1 VRRIWTVAAKELI
14 DTLRDS
20 RTLVLAIV
28 LPLVLYP
35 VIFLTIGRVSAANEL
50 RQKAAKLQVAIVGAP
65 DAPSLAKVL
74 AESEQLIVLPAQVD
88 PSAVKDHVVDVM
100 LDVPPAHE
108 SKILAGGVS
117 TIRVYYDETDALSRR
132 ARDQVEAGLIRYQQA
147 LLAAELV
154 RLGGNQ
160 RLLDSPQ
167 SERVNVATAQD
178 MGAYILGTLVPYL
191 LVLLIASAASHI
203 AIDTT
208 AGEKERS
215 TLETIL
221 VSAASRCELLLGKFL
236 ATFITAVVAGVM
248 GLLGLVLTLLAPMS
262 VQAFSGQDI
271 ALPLWSVGV
280 LLLMILPVA
289 LLMSSILLA
298 FGCFARSAREGQT
311 FATYFVMC
319 VAVLAV
325 MAVVTDVEPNKQL
338 LLMPIVGT
346 TQVQR
351 QILSGSAEPSDIA
364 LTILSTL
371 VVGGI
376 SLGLAIRLFANERV
390 MFRK

>member
-1 VRRIWTVAAKELI
+1 
-14 DTLRDS
+14 
-20 RTLVLAIV
+20 
-28 LPLVLYP
+28 
-35 VIFLTIGRVSAANEL
+35 
-50 RQKAAKLQVAIVGAP
+50 
-65 DAPSLAKVL
+65 
-74 AESEQLIVLPAQVD
+74 
-88 PSAVKDHVVDVM
+88 
-100 LDVPPAHE
+100 
-108 SKILAGGVS
+108 
-117 TIRVYYDETDALSRR
+117 
-132 ARDQVEAGLIRYQQA
+132 VEAGLVRYRQA

-154 RLGGNQ
+154 RLGGNE

-221 VSAASRCELLLGKFL
+221 VSAASRRELLLGKFL
-236 ATFITAVVAGVM
+236 ATFLTAVAAGVM

-262 VQAFSGQDI
+262 AQAFSGHDI

-325 MAVVTDVEPNKQL
+325 MAVVTEVEPRKQL

-351 QILSGSAEPSDIA
+351 QILSGSAEASDIA
-364 LTILSTL
+364 LAILSTF

>member
-1 VRRIWTVAAKELI
+1 L
-14 DTLRDS
+14 
-20 RTLVLAIV
+20 
-28 LPLVLYP
+28 
-35 VIFLTIGRVSAANEL
+35 
-50 RQKAAKLQVAIVGAP
+50 
-65 DAPSLAKVL
+65 
-74 AESEQLIVLPAQVD
+74 
-88 PSAVKDHVVDVM
+88 
-100 LDVPPAHE
+100 
-108 SKILAGGVS
+108 LAGGVS
-117 TIRVYYDETDALSRR
+117 TIRLYYDETDVLSRR
-132 ARDQVEAGLIRYQQA
+132 ARDQVEAGLVRYRQA

-154 RLGGNQ
+154 RLGGNE

-221 VSAASRCELLLGKFL
+221 VSAASRRELLLGKFL
-236 ATFITAVVAGVM
+236 ATFLTAVAAGVM

-262 VQAFSGQDI
+262 AQAFSGHEI

-325 MAVVTDVEPNKQL
+325 MAVVTEVEPRKQL

-351 QILSGSAEPSDIA
+351 QILSGSAEASDIA
-364 LTILSTL
+364 LAILSTF

>member
-1 VRRIWTVAAKELI
+1 
-14 DTLRDS
+14 
-20 RTLVLAIV
+20 
-28 LPLVLYP
+28 
-35 VIFLTIGRVSAANEL
+35 
-50 RQKAAKLQVAIVGAP
+50 
-65 DAPSLAKVL
+65 
-74 AESEQLIVLPAQVD
+74 
-88 PSAVKDHVVDVM
+88 
-100 LDVPPAHE
+100 
-108 SKILAGGVS
+108 
-117 TIRVYYDETDALSRR
+117 
-132 ARDQVEAGLIRYQQA
+132 
-147 LLAAELV
+147 
-154 RLGGNQ
+154 
-160 RLLDSPQ
+160 
-167 SERVNVATAQD
+167 